1 MNESIINSGRD
12 IDLRIKIRTECKEDT
27 IKYLRDHIE
36 IITTE
41 IQNNTPIN
49 IVIQISES
57 ETEKHTSEAEEIIYS
72 DLEIHKWIF
81 IKLSYKYEFDVN
93 KSYNGLMIH
102 YLREVIDKYIAK
114 MIIGR
119 KSEEL
124 GGIINIVPETA
135 DESLRQ
141 CLHEWLC
148 LGRAHNKGDG
158 KGKYKV
164 YKCTKCNASQTRY
177 LGKRNK
183 ELE

>member
-93 KSYNGLMIH
+93 KSYNGLMT
-102 YLREVIDKYIAK
+102 LCFSK
-114 MIIGR
+114 MSARTNSILNQ
-119 KSEEL
+119 KNLQS
-124 GGIINIVPETA
+124 
-135 DESLRQ
+135 
-141 CLHEWLC
+141 
-148 LGRAHNKGDG
+148 
-158 KGKYKV
+158 
-164 YKCTKCNASQTRY
+164 
-177 LGKRNK
+177 
-183 ELE
+183 